1 MKRILLV
8 DDNPVL
14 LKFMTTLL
22 EKKGHHV
29 VTAGDGLSALDTLKT
44 YTPDI
49 IFSDLVMPK
58 IGGEKLCRVIRS
70 MPELKE
76 VFLIILSAIVVEE
89 EIDVTEFG
97 ADVCIAKG
105 PFNKM
110 AENVLSVLDRLDRR
124 IPIDTME
131 KIIGREDV
139 YERVV
144 TKELLSSKKHFEI
157 IIGNMSEGI
166 IEITN
171 DYKIVYANPATV
183 FLTGL
188 YEEDLLGTLFFD
200 LFEEQD
206 RKRILDLLNFKGDTP
221 KAITQESPVLFFGK
235 QVSMNVLPFITNG
248 EQHRIL
254 ILEDVTERK
263 RMKARLQQAQK
274 MEAIGTLSGGIAH
287 DFNNLL
293 MGIQGNV
300 SLMLLDVDSEHSHFE
315 YLKKMEKIVKSG
327 SKLTAQLLGYARKGK
342 YEIKPL
348 SLNPL
353 IEETSEI
360 FGRTRKEITIH
371 RSLADDLFLVDAD
384 QGQIEQVLLNLYVN
398 SWQAMPNGGDLFLET
413 KNATHEEIRG
423 KFYQPETGD
432 YVMLTVADKGV
443 GMDEKTRERIF
454 DPFFTTKE
462 MARGTGLG
470 LASAYGIIK
479 GHGGYIEVESEEGKG
494 TTFYIFFPA
503 SVKEVE
509 EDKKDYEEILIGEE
523 TVLLVDDEDMI
534 VDVGEQILKILGYK
548 VLVARNGKEA
558 LKIFKKNRD
567 DIDIVILDMIMPKM
581 GGGET
586 YDKIKKIHPDVKILL
601 SSGYSVDGQAS
612 RILQRG
618 CNGFIQ
624 KPFNIFQLSQK
635 IREVLEKKA

>member
-70 MPELKE
+70 MPELKD

-188 YEEDLLGTLFFD
+188 YEEDLLGTNFVD
-200 LFEEQD
+200 LLEEQD
-206 RKRILDLLNFKGDTP
+206 RKRILELLDFKGDTP
-221 KAITQESPVLFFGK
+221 KGITQESPVLFFGK

-342 YEIKPL
+342 YSK
-348 SLNPL
+348 
-353 IEETSEI
+353 
-360 FGRTRKEITIH
+360 
-371 RSLADDLFLVDAD
+371 
-384 QGQIEQVLLNLYVN
+384 
-398 SWQAMPNGGDLFLET
+398 
-413 KNATHEEIRG
+413 
-423 KFYQPETGD
+423 
-432 YVMLTVADKGV
+432 
-443 GMDEKTRERIF
+443 
-454 DPFFTTKE
+454 
-462 MARGTGLG
+462 
-470 LASAYGIIK
+470 
-479 GHGGYIEVESEEGKG
+479 
-494 TTFYIFFPA
+494 
-503 SVKEVE
+503 
-509 EDKKDYEEILIGEE
+509 
-523 TVLLVDDEDMI
+523 
-534 VDVGEQILKILGYK
+534 
-548 VLVARNGKEA
+548 
-558 LKIFKKNRD
+558 
-567 DIDIVILDMIMPKM
+567 
-581 GGGET
+581 
-586 YDKIKKIHPDVKILL
+586 
-601 SSGYSVDGQAS
+601 
-612 RILQRG
+612 
-618 CNGFIQ
+618 
-624 KPFNIFQLSQK
+624 
-635 IREVLEKKA
+635 